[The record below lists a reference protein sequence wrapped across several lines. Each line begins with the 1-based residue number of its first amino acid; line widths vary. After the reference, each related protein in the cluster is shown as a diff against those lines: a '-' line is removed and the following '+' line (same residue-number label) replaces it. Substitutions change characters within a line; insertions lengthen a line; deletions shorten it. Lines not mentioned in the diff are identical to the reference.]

1 MIGFYNYTMVLTY
14 LSLISAGLGI
24 VVSLSGGG
32 HPYIGMF
39 CLLIC
44 GLCDA
49 FDGKV
54 ARTKSDRSEMEQ
66 KFGIQI
72 DSLSDLVAFGVLP
85 ACIGAA
91 MLRCSPTV
99 SGLIAQP
106 DARLAGKI
114 LTVLIFGILIL
125 YILAAMI
132 RLAYFNVTEEERQ
145 KVETGARKFYTGLP
159 VTSAA
164 LIYPAVLLLQYLIP
178 ADITL
183 VYFGV
188 MVLTGVAFL
197 AKFQIRKPGLRGLL
211 ILVALGALEFLLMA
225 LFRQGTGLR

>member
-1 MIGFYNYTMVLTY
+1 MIGFYDYTVLLTY

-32 HPYIGMF
+32 HPFIGSF
-39 CLLIC
+39 FLLIC

-54 ARTKSDRSEMEQ
+54 ARTKRDRTEMERS
-66 KFGIQI
+66 FGIQI

-91 MLRCSPTV
+91 MLRCSPTLTDLLA
-99 SGLIAQP
+99 SHQGSWIGRGLTA
-106 DARLAGKI
+106 AL
-114 LTVLIFGILIL
+114 FGVLIL

-132 RLAYFNVTEEERQ
+132 RLAYFNVTEEARQ
-145 KVETGARKFYTGLP
+145 KTETGARRYYTGLP

-164 LIYPAVLLLQYLIP
+164 LIFPAVLLLQYLTE

-183 VYFGV
+183 VYFAAV
-188 MVLTGVAFL
+188 VLTGFAFL
-197 AKFQIRKPGLRGLL
+197 SRMQVRKPGMRGILL
-211 ILVALGALEFLLMA
+211 LVALGAAEFLLMA
-225 LFRQGTGLR
+225 IFRSTLRLR